1 ERILRVGHL
10 EAAELGA
17 TALHAAMEDVHVAEE
32 VHHERIRRLLEDL
45 GRRADLLDASLVHDH
60 DPVGHLERLLLVVR
74 DEDAGDVDLVVQPAQ
89 PRAQLLTDLRVERTE
104 GLVEQE
110 DLGLGR
116 ARPGERHA
124 LPLPAGELRRQG
136 LLETL
141 ELHQLEQLPH
151 AVADLSLRP
160 LADAQPK
167 PDVVE
172 HCHVAEERVVL
183 EDEPDVA
190 LPYRRVGHVLLV
202 VEDRPRIRD
211 LEPRDDPQQRRLA
224 RARRPEQREQL
235 AVGHLQA
242 DVVECQELPEA
253 FRDVPHRDAHASPP
267 VVSMRAFSSSSR
279 RVFHSSVVFTS
290 RVTSASKASTEATA
304 KAPGMLYSWNSF
316 STRSGIVSVLPAMCP
331 ETTYTAPNSPMARAL
346 HRITPYSRPHLMLGS
361 VTSRKSC
368 QLRAPRLTAATSSS
382 EPSASMSGMSSRA
395 ITGKVTKMVA
405 STRPGYANTT
415 FRSCARSHG
424 PKMPCIPKRRSR
436 KRPPTTGG
444 TGNGMSV

>member
-1 ERILRVGHL
+1 V
-10 EAAELGA
+10 
-17 TALHAAMEDVHVAEE
+17 
-32 VHHERIRRLLEDL
+32 
-45 GRRADLLDASLVHDH
+45 
-60 DPVGHLERLLLVVR
+60 
-74 DEDAGDVDLVVQPAQ
+74 
-89 PRAQLLTDLRVERTE
+89 
-104 GLVEQE
+104 LVE
-110 DLGLGR
+110 DG
-116 ARPGERHA
+116 
-124 LPLPAGELRRQG
+124 AG
-136 LLETL
+136 
-141 ELHQLEQLPH
+141 
-151 AVADLSLRP
+151 V
-160 LADAQPK
+160 
-167 PDVVE
+167 
-172 HCHVAEERVVL
+172 
-183 EDEPDVA
+183 
-190 LPYRRVGHVLLV
+190 
-202 VEDRPRIRD
+202 RD
-211 LEPRDDPQQRRLA
+211 LEPRDDAQERRLA
-224 RARRPEQREQL
+224 GARGPEQGEQL
-235 AVGHLQA
+235 ARRDLEAH
-242 DVVECQELPEA
+242 VVERQERAEPLG
-253 FRDVPHRDAHASPP
+253 DVLDRDAHASPP
-267 VVSMRAFSSSSR
+267 VVSMRAFSASSR

-290 RVTSASKASTEATA
+290 SVTSASSASTEATA